1 MAILTMLVLAQ
12 ANNFTP
18 PTLYETEV
26 HPQLQGVDPRN
37 TPDMINNAKMAVDYL
52 IKFKEVS
59 MQA

>member
-37 TPDMINNAKMAVDYL
+37 TPATGVRVCVCGAFATARNIRC
-52 IKFKEVS
+52 
-59 MQA
+59 